1 MHTLSIPQSVID
13 RVVARR
19 GREHVYDDLDPAK
32 TALIVVDMQNAF
44 MLPGVAHALCPMA
57 EKIVPN
63 INRLAQAVR
72 ETGGTVVWIKTTFKD
87 DALKNWSTYFEM
99 VKPEQGAK
107 RIAALT
113 ADSKGHEL
121 WAALDV
127 RPDDVIVEKNRFSA
141 FIQGSSNLAEV
152 LREHGLDTVLV
163 TGTVTNVC
171 CESTARDAMMLN
183 FKTIMVT
190 DGNAAVTDEDHNA
203 SLCAFYLT
211 FGDIMSTEYARDLP
225 RAQCA
230 PRILRRR
237 SKVVPGTCQWPIRAM
252 EAPQT
257 GPIRRARAG
266 RDHCSR
272 ARTDPDPCQTLAR
285 RQTPAPRSGRD
296 HRGHAACRF
305 FPRAAAQ
312 ALGRL

>member
-1 MHTLSIPQSVID
+1 MHTLSIPQSVVD

-19 GREHVYDDLDPAK
+19 GREHVHDMLDPAK
-32 TALIVVDMQNAF
+32 TALVVVDMQNAF

-72 ETGGTVVWIKTTFKD
+72 MTGGTVIWIKTTFKD
-87 DALKNWSTYFEM
+87 DALKSWSTYFEM
-99 VKPEQGAK
+99 VKPEQGA
-107 RIAALT
+107 RRVAALT
-113 ADSKGHEL
+113 AGSKGHEL

-127 RPDDVIVEKNRFSA
+127 RADDLIVEKNRFSA

-152 LREHGLDTVLV
+152 LRERGLDTVLI

-211 FGDIMSTEYARDLP
+211 FGDVMPTDML
-225 RAQCA
+225 
-230 PRILRRR
+230 
-237 SKVVPGTCQWPIRAM
+237 VTCLERN
-252 EAPQT
+252 
-257 GPIRRARAG
+257 AG
-266 RDHCSR
+266 RNLS
-272 ARTDPDPCQTLAR
+272 
-285 RQTPAPRSGRD
+285 
-296 HRGHAACRF
+296 AAE
-305 FPRAAAQ
+305 
-312 ALGRL
+312 

>member
-1 MHTLSIPQSVID
+1 MHTLSIPQTVVD
-13 RVVARR
+13 RVIARR
-19 GREHVYDDLDPAK
+19 GREHSHDNLDPAK
-32 TALIVVDMQNAF
+32 TALVVVDMQNAF

-72 ETGGTVVWIKTTFKD
+72 ATGGAVVWIKTTFTS
-87 DALKNWSTYFEM
+87 DALQSWSTYFEM
-99 VKPEQGAK
+99 VTPQQGAK

-121 WAALDV
+121 WATLDV
-127 RPDDVIVEKNRFSA
+127 RPDDVVVEKNRFSA

-152 LREHGLDTVLV
+152 LRGRGLDTILV

-171 CESTARDAMMLN
+171 CESTARDAMMMN

-211 FGDIMSTEYARDLP
+211 FGDIMSTDMLVTCLERNARGSL
-225 RAQCA
+225 
-230 PRILRRR
+230 
-237 SKVVPGTCQWPIRAM
+237 
-252 EAPQT
+252 
-257 GPIRRARAG
+257 
-266 RDHCSR
+266 
-272 ARTDPDPCQTLAR
+272 
-285 RQTPAPRSGRD
+285 
-296 HRGHAACRF
+296 
-305 FPRAAAQ
+305 AAAE
-312 ALGRL
+312 

>member
-1 MHTLSIPQSVID
+1 MHTLSIPQSVVD

-19 GREHVYDDLDPAK
+19 GREHVHDVLDPAR
-32 TALIVVDMQNAF
+32 TALVVVDMQNAF

-72 ETGGTVVWIKTTFKD
+72 MTGGTVIWIKTTFKD

-99 VKPEQGAK
+99 VKPEQGA
-107 RIAALT
+107 RRVAALT
-113 ADSKGHEL
+113 AGSKGHEL
-121 WAALDV
+121 WSALDV
-127 RPDDVIVEKNRFSA
+127 RADDLIVEKNRFSA

-152 LREHGLDTVLV
+152 LRARGLDTVLI

-211 FGDIMSTEYARDLP
+211 FGDVMPTDML
-225 RAQCA
+225 
-230 PRILRRR
+230 
-237 SKVVPGTCQWPIRAM
+237 VTCLERN
-252 EAPQT
+252 
-257 GPIRRARAG
+257 AG
-266 RDHCSR
+266 RNLS
-272 ARTDPDPCQTLAR
+272 
-285 RQTPAPRSGRD
+285 
-296 HRGHAACRF
+296 AAE
-305 FPRAAAQ
+305 
-312 ALGRL
+312 

>member
-1 MHTLSIPQSVID
+1 MHTLSIPQTVVD

-19 GREHVYDDLDPAK
+19 GREHSHDNLDPAK
-32 TALIVVDMQNAF
+32 TALVVVDMQNAF

-72 ETGGTVVWIKTTFKD
+72 ATGGAVVWIKTTFTS
-87 DALKNWSTYFEM
+87 DALQSWSTYFEM
-99 VKPEQGAK
+99 VTPQQGAK

-121 WAALDV
+121 WATLDV
-127 RPDDVIVEKNRFSA
+127 RPDDVVVEKNRFSA

-152 LREHGLDTVLV
+152 LRGRGLDTILV

-171 CESTARDAMMLN
+171 CESTARDAMMMN

-211 FGDIMSTEYARDLP
+211 FGDIMSTDMLVTCLERNARGSL
-225 RAQCA
+225 
-230 PRILRRR
+230 
-237 SKVVPGTCQWPIRAM
+237 
-252 EAPQT
+252 
-257 GPIRRARAG
+257 
-266 RDHCSR
+266 
-272 ARTDPDPCQTLAR
+272 
-285 RQTPAPRSGRD
+285 
-296 HRGHAACRF
+296 
-305 FPRAAAQ
+305 AAAE
-312 ALGRL
+312 

>member
-1 MHTLSIPQSVID
+1 MHTLSIPQSVVD

-19 GREHVYDDLDPAK
+19 GREHVHDVLDPAR
-32 TALIVVDMQNAF
+32 TALVVVDMQNAF

-72 ETGGTVVWIKTTFKD
+72 MTGGTVIWIKTTFKD

-99 VKPEQGAK
+99 VKPEQGA
-107 RIAALT
+107 RRVAALT
-113 ADSKGHEL
+113 AGSKGHEL

-127 RPDDVIVEKNRFSA
+127 RADDLIVEKNRFSA

-152 LREHGLDTVLV
+152 LRERGLDTVLI

-211 FGDIMSTEYARDLP
+211 FGDVMPTDML
-225 RAQCA
+225 
-230 PRILRRR
+230 
-237 SKVVPGTCQWPIRAM
+237 VTCLERN
-252 EAPQT
+252 
-257 GPIRRARAG
+257 AG
-266 RDHCSR
+266 RNLS
-272 ARTDPDPCQTLAR
+272 
-285 RQTPAPRSGRD
+285 
-296 HRGHAACRF
+296 AAE
-305 FPRAAAQ
+305 
-312 ALGRL
+312 